1 MRRLLTLAATADEP
15 KDCRNTRNGNE
26 RGHPKQ
32 IDAEERG
39 KAQGIVD
46 ERG

>member
-1 MRRLLTLAATADEP
+1 MAAAADET
-15 KDCRNTRNGNE
+15 KDCGHTRDGDE

-39 KAQGIVD
+39 KAQSVVD
-46 ERG
+46 ELE